1 MRIEE
6 IRKAGYYPIEGKTV
20 GQPFPTGRGGSVSF
34 RIPGLIRLHNGNLLA
49 TSDARW
55 TRPDD
60 DCGGIDTVFALS
72 EDRGESWRAGYA
84 AYFPDSLGSPRD
96 LRDATIL
103 IDSTP
108 VETPDGV
115 LHIFVNLGPTGVTT
129 ALRRP
134 GRGEGFMTVGGKKR
148 LALTDDDGKAD
159 GDPAEYPY
167 FVGELSQGFA
177 PILTRA
183 EEETGFAVDPFFNLY
198 RKDGGAWRELLGKQ
212 IDTGREIVQNVFYRD
227 SSFHVYHTMYLLH
240 LSSLDWGESW
250 SWTLVDGIK
259 MPDETAVIASPGNGL
274 VTSDGVMVLPFYRA
288 ENGGC
293 HSFLAFSSDGGKSF
307 RRSPVLPPADGIPE
321 SSEGKP
327 VELPNGDLRLF
338 FRTGVQRICWA
349 DCHRAS
355 GAWGEAKALPVRV
368 HSDCNFAAL
377 CQDGRILIAYARGIG
392 DDARYRMRGRLYVFA
407 LDEKNDMILTDVLPI
422 TDGAFSYAV
431 LAPVSEN
438 EAACLYDTC
447 GDGLVIFQKIGLPGR
462 GSAV

>member
-34 RIPGLIRLHNGNLLA
+34 RIPGLIRLHNGNLFA

-177 PILTRA
+177 PILTRT

-198 RKDGGAWRELLGKQ
+198 RKDG
-212 IDTGREIVQNVFYRD
+212 
-227 SSFHVYHTMYLLH
+227 
-240 LSSLDWGESW
+240 
-250 SWTLVDGIK
+250 
-259 MPDETAVIASPGNGL
+259 ETAVIASPGNGL

-349 DCHRAS
+349 DYHRAS
-355 GAWGEAKALPVRV
+355 GAWGKAKALPVRV